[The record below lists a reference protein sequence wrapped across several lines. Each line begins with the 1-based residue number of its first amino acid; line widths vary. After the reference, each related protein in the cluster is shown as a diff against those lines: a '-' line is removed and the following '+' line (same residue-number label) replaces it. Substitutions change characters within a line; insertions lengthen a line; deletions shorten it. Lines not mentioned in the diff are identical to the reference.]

1 MKKFCTI
8 MLVLLLASFALFAD
22 ESSDSSASISS
33 SSNESTNV
41 AFEDLQASMT
51 GSNAELQKA
60 RQTYIQSLL
69 DVKNAKANYQP
80 TIELLLTST
89 YMANPPIGKTT
100 IGVDELASQLGV
112 VVPGSAAGEYV
123 TLYKGMDNFYYNA
136 SLSITQPL
144 FTWGKIPDA
153 VKLYTQVAEI
163 RALSIEDTSKQL
175 TAQLKARL
183 SAMKYMDEILEI
195 LDETKTIADEL
206 VAVSQDAYDN
216 GMLLKQEVIKA
227 KIDAMEIDVTRQE
240 IVKEYKTNLQELRTI
255 TGNDSLKSEDIDYSI
270 NEEEIQAIV
279 AIDHDEL
286 YNLATRSSSEPLT
299 MLKKQTQALQLKKK
313 IAEDS
318 LYWKPDFALQVTLN
332 YGGSALPLVE
342 TNWYRKDDYGLYI
355 TFAIKSTVWDGGVKL
370 NDVSYAQSE
379 VLGSIADYD
388 AAVDKLQSVAQENI
402 ASAEL
407 AQAKIEYLNLKLEE
421 AQSRLEMLELQK
433 EEGLISKTDVLSQ
446 KIEINTDRMQILQ
459 QKISL
464 ASAAYTLAY
473 VTGILE

>member
-1 MKKFCTI
+1 MKKICTLV
-8 MLVLLLASFALFAD
+8 LVLLLLCPVLFASD
-22 ESSDSSASISS
+22 ATNADSVSST
-33 SSNESTNV
+33 STTLDV
-41 AFEDLQASMT
+41 LQASMN
-51 GSNAELQKA
+51 GNNAELRKA
-60 RQTYIQSLL
+60 RQTYAQSLL

-80 TIELLLTST
+80 TIDLMLTST
-89 YMANPPIGKTT
+89 YMANPPVGKTT

-112 VVPGSAAGEYV
+112 VVPGSSAGEYV
-123 TLYKGMDNFYYNA
+123 TLYKGMENLYYNA

-144 FTWGKIPDA
+144 FTWGKIPTA
-153 VKLYTQVAEI
+153 VKLYTQIAEI

-183 SAMKYMDEILEI
+183 AALKYMDQILEI
-195 LDETKTIADEL
+195 LEETKLVADEL
-206 VAVSQDAYDN
+206 VAVSQDAYEND
-216 GMLLKQEVIKA
+216 MLLKQDVIKA

-255 TGNDSLKSEDIDYSI
+255 TANDSLESTDIEYSP

-279 AIDHDEL
+279 AIDHDQL
-286 YNLATRSSSEPLT
+286 YELATRSSSEPLT

-313 IAEDS
+313 VAEDS

-332 YGGSALPLVE
+332 YGGSAFPLLE
-342 TNWYRKDDYGLYI
+342 TNWYRKNDYGLYI

-379 VLGSIADYD
+379 ILGSIADYD
-388 AAVDKLQSVAQENI
+388 AAVDKLQSVAEENI
-402 ASAEL
+402 SAAEL
-407 AQAKIEYLNLKLEE
+407 AEAKIEYLNLKLEE
-421 AQSRLEMLELQK
+421 AQDRLAMLQLQK

-446 KIEINTDRMQILQ
+446 QITVNTTRMEIIQ

>member
-1 MKKFCTI
+1 MKKICTLV
-8 MLVLLLASFALFAD
+8 LVLLLLCPVLFA
-22 ESSDSSASISS
+22 SDA
-33 SSNESTNV
+33 TNV
-41 AFEDLQASMT
+41 DSVSSTSTTLDVLQASMN
-51 GSNAELQKA
+51 GNNAELRKA
-60 RQTYIQSLL
+60 RQTYAQSLL

-80 TIELLLTST
+80 TIDLMLTST
-89 YMANPPIGKTT
+89 YMANPPVGKTT

-112 VVPGSAAGEYV
+112 VVPGSSAGEYV
-123 TLYKGMDNFYYNA
+123 TLYKGMENLYYNA

-144 FTWGKIPDA
+144 FTWGKIPTA
-153 VKLYTQVAEI
+153 VKLYTQIAEI

-183 SAMKYMDEILEI
+183 AALKYMDQILEI
-195 LDETKTIADEL
+195 LEETKLVADEL
-206 VAVSQDAYDN
+206 VAVSQDAYEND
-216 GMLLKQEVIKA
+216 MLLKQDVIKA

-255 TGNDSLKSEDIDYSI
+255 TANDSLESTDIEYSP

-279 AIDHDEL
+279 AIDHDQL
-286 YNLATRSSSEPLT
+286 YELATRSSSEPLT

-313 IAEDS
+313 VAEDS

-332 YGGSALPLVE
+332 YGGSAFPLLE
-342 TNWYRKDDYGLYI
+342 TNWYRKNDYGLYI

-379 VLGSIADYD
+379 ILGSIADYD
-388 AAVDKLQSVAQENI
+388 AAVDKLQSVAEENI
-402 ASAEL
+402 SAAEL
-407 AQAKIEYLNLKLEE
+407 AEAKIEYLNLKLEE
-421 AQSRLEMLELQK
+421 AQDRLAMLQLQK

-446 KIEINTDRMQILQ
+446 QITVNTTRMEIIQ

>member
-8 MLVLLLASFALFAD
+8 MLVLLLVSFALFAD
-22 ESSDSSASISS
+22 EL
-33 SSNESTNV
+33 SNESSVSTNE
-41 AFEDLQASMT
+41 ATNATLEDLQASMN
-51 GSNAELQKA
+51 GSNAQLQKA
-60 RQTYIQSLL
+60 RQTYTQSLL

-80 TIELLLTST
+80 TIDLMLTST

-112 VVPGSAAGEYV
+112 VVPGSSAGEYV

-183 SAMKYMDEILEI
+183 SAMKYMDEILTI

-227 KIDAMEIDVTRQE
+227 KIDAMELDVTKQE

-255 TGNDSLKSEDIDYSI
+255 TGKDSLESEDIDYSV

-313 IAEDS
+313 VAEDS

-332 YGGSALPLVE
+332 YGGSYLPLVE
-342 TNWYRKDDYGLYI
+342 PNWYRKDDYGLYI

-402 ASAEL
+402 SSAEL

-421 AQSRLEMLELQK
+421 AQSRLEMYELQK
-433 EEGLISKTDVLSQ
+433 EEGLISKTSVLSQ
-446 KIEINTDRMQILQ
+446 QIEINKDKMEILQ

>member
-1 MKKFCTI
+1 MKKICTLV
-8 MLVLLLASFALFAD
+8 LVLLLMCPMVFAAD
-22 ESSDSSASISS
+22 DTSSVSNTSI
-33 SSNESTNV
+33 TLDV
-41 AFEDLQASMT
+41 LQASMN
-51 GSNAELQKA
+51 SNNAELRKA
-60 RQTYIQSLL
+60 RQTYQQSLL
-69 DVKNAKANYQP
+69 DIKNTKANYQP
-80 TIELLLTST
+80 TIDLMLTST
-89 YMANPPIGKTT
+89 YMANPPIKKTT

-112 VVPGSAAGEYV
+112 VVPGSSAGEYV
-123 TLYKGMDNFYYNA
+123 TLYNGMSNFYYNA
-136 SLSITQPL
+136 SLSITQAL

-153 VKLYTQVAEI
+153 VKLYTKIAEI

-175 TAQLKARL
+175 SAQLKARL
-183 SAMKYMDEILEI
+183 SAMKYMDEILQI

-216 GMLLKQEVIKA
+216 GMLLKQDVIKA

-255 TGNDSLKSEDIDYSI
+255 TGNDSLESTDIEYSI
-270 NEEEIQAIV
+270 NEDEIQAI
-279 AIDHDEL
+279 ISLDHDQL
-286 YNLATRSSSEPLT
+286 YELATRSSSEPLT

-313 IAEDS
+313 VAEDS

-370 NDVSYAQSE
+370 NDVTYAQSE
-379 VLGSIADYD
+379 ILGSIADYD
-388 AAVDKLQSVAQENI
+388 AAVDQLQSVAEENI

-421 AQSRLEMLELQK
+421 AQGRLEMLELQK

-446 KIEINTDRMQILQ
+446 QIEVNTNKMEIIQ
-459 QKISL
+459 QKITL

>member
-1 MKKFCTI
+1 MKKLCT
-8 MLVLLLASFALFAD
+8 LVLILLLLAPALFAAEAQSMD
-22 ESSDSSASISS
+22 SASSTSITLDVLQSS
-33 SSNESTNV
+33 MNGN
-41 AFEDLQASMT
+41 
-51 GSNAELQKA
+51 NATLQKA
-60 RQTYIQSLL
+60 RQTYQQSLL

-80 TIELLLTST
+80 TVELLLSST
-89 YMANPPIGKTT
+89 YMLNPPVGKTT

-112 VVPGSAAGEYV
+112 VVPGSSAGEYV

-144 FTWGKIPDA
+144 FTWGKIPTA
-153 VKLYTQVAEI
+153 VTLYTKVAEI
-163 RALSIEDTSKQL
+163 RALSIEDTTRQL

-183 SAMKYMDEILEI
+183 TAMKYMDEILEI

-206 VAVSQDAYDN
+206 VGVSQDAYDN

-227 KIDAMEIDVTRQE
+227 KIDAMEIDVTRKE
-240 IVKEYKTNLQELRTI
+240 IEKEYKTNLQEIRTI
-255 TGNDSLKSEDIDYSI
+255 TGNDTLNSEDIEYSP
-270 NEEEIQAIV
+270 NEDEIQAIV
-279 AIDHDEL
+279 SMDAEEL
-286 YNLATRSSSEPLT
+286 YALATRSSSEPLT

-313 IAEDS
+313 VAEAS
-318 LYWKPDFALQVTLN
+318 LYWKPDFALQVTMN

-379 VLGSIADYD
+379 ILGSIADYD
-388 AAVDKLQSVAQENI
+388 AAVDQLQSVAEENI
-402 ASAEL
+402 DAAQL
-407 AQAKIEYLNLKLEE
+407 AQTKIEYLSLKLEE
-421 AQSRLEMLELQK
+421 AQGRLEMLEFQK
-433 EEGLISKTDVLSQ
+433 KEGQISKTTVLSQ
-446 KIEINTDRMQILQ
+446 KIEVNTDRMEIIQ